1 MINKRFELQIVK
13 HIATL
18 IENGNYSRELNLVS
32 FNDRPAR
39 LDVRAWKQDGSKG
52 KIPLKGIQLSDNEAS
67 TLCDALKDYIGG
79 NDYE

>member
-18 IENGNYSRELNLVS
+18 SENGNYSRELNLVS

-67 TLCDALKDYIGG
+67 TLCDVLKDYIGG